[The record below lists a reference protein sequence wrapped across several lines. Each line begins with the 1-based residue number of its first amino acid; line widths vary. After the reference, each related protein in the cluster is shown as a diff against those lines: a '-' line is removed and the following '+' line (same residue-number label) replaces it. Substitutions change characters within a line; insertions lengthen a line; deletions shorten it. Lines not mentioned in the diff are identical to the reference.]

1 MRPIDLDAARTP
13 APSSTA
19 PGRHRPSSLST
30 NAIRSASRWITP
42 AVAALMG
49 LAACSAPTP
58 TGAPSAPPSPIAPSV
73 SQSPTAPSSP
83 STGTATG
90 ITKVLT
96 IVLENHGVAAVTRTM
111 PRVMALARRYGQ
123 TTHDLAETHPS
134 LPNYLALAGGSTFGV
149 RDDGGPAAHPITGPS
164 VFDLALTHG
173 HTARTYAE
181 GMPTSCAVES
191 SGRYA
196 VKHNPWVYFSDAASR
211 RACAVD
217 DVPLGTTTSGRL
229 VSDIAGGTL
238 PSIGLVIP
246 DLCHDAH
253 DCDLAT
259 ADAWV
264 ADWVARVQQGADW
277 NAGRLA
283 VVVTF
288 DEAETGGDNTVMTV
302 VVAPSIDGVVAG
314 QALTHLSWTRWMSDL
329 IGSPAPRDARAAPSL
344 GAAFGW

>member
-1 MRPIDLDAARTP
+1 M
-13 APSSTA
+13 S
-19 PGRHRPSSLST
+19 
-30 NAIRSASRWITP
+30 
-42 AVAALMG
+42 
-49 LAACSAPTP
+49 PTP
-58 TGAPSAPPSPIAPSV
+58 TAPA
-73 SQSPTAPSSP
+73 SP
-83 STGTATG
+83 STGTATS

-123 TTHDLAETHPS
+123 TTHDRAVTHPS

-149 RDDGGPAAHPITGPS
+149 RDDAGPSAHPITGPS
-164 VFDLALTHG
+164 VFDLAITHG

-181 GMPTSCAVES
+181 GMPTSCAVQS

-196 VKHNPWVYFSDAASR
+196 VKHNPWVYFDDAASR
-211 RACAVD
+211 RACSVD
-217 DVPLGTTTSGRL
+217 DVPLGTTTAGRL

-238 PSIGLVIP
+238 PSVGLVIP

-253 DCDLAT
+253 DCGLAT

-264 ADWVARVQQGADW
+264 ADWVARIQQGADW

-302 VVAPSIDGVVAG
+302 VIAPSIDGVVAG
-314 QALTHLSWTRWMSDL
+314 QELTHLSWTRWMSDL
-329 IGSPAPRDARAAPSL
+329 IGSPAPRDALAAPSL
-344 GAAFGW
+344 GAAFGL

>member
-1 MRPIDLDAARTP
+1 
-13 APSSTA
+13 
-19 PGRHRPSSLST
+19 
-30 NAIRSASRWITP
+30 
-42 AVAALMG
+42 MG